1 MTRTLILAE
10 RPFRD
15 IRSQAILATLPARLG
30 GRAPPLLATP
40 AASVPAGFEAA
51 PLDPEPGALGVS
63 RMVLAGI
70 FHDRAELQRAL
81 ATAIRGLA
89 AGATLEALS
98 LSLAVSAARRDPAEG
113 AAALDHARVLE
124 AREHLTLG
132 ILNQWR
138 VAAPLALAPYPER
151 RGDTD
156 TALAASLPTGP
167 ILGLSM
173 IGGPDAARLHDA
185 KLDVLRACLAPFAGW
200 PVLPLPAEH
209 PGSVFDDGT
218 ATLDVISRALPG
230 ADILL
235 PQMADHGWRRGNL
248 TAPLLR
254 GLVARCAAVATSQDL
269 PAAMAIAQGI
279 PVLGIGL
286 GRSHERRIASC
297 MATLANDLP
306 PGSRLVWLDAG

>member
-15 IRSQAILATLPARLG
+15 IRSQAILATLPARLDAG
-30 GRAPPLLATP
+30 TPLLLATG
-40 AASVPAGFEAA
+40 AASAPEGFEAA
-51 PLDPEPGALGVS
+51 PLDPDPGALGVT

-81 ATAIRGLA
+81 ATAARGLA

-98 LSLAVSAARRDPAEG
+98 LSLAVSAARRDPPEG
-113 AAALDHARVLE
+113 AAALDRARLLE
-124 AREHLTLG
+124 AREHLTLD
-132 ILNQWR
+132 ILNRWR
-138 VAAPLALAPYPER
+138 VAAPLTLAPYPER
-151 RGDTD
+151 WGDTD
-156 TALAASLPTGP
+156 TALATSLPTGP

-173 IGGPDAARLHDA
+173 IGGPDAVRLRDT
-185 KLDVLRACLAPFAGW
+185 KLDLLRAWLAPFAGW
-200 PVLPLPAEH
+200 PVLPLPVEH

-218 ATLDVISRALPG
+218 ATLDVVSMVLPD
-230 ADILL
+230 AEVLL
-235 PQMADHGWRRGNL
+235 PQMADHGWRRSNL

-254 GLVARCAAVATSQDL
+254 GLVARCAWVAASQDL
-269 PAAMAIAQGI
+269 PAAIAIAQGI

-297 MATLANDLP
+297 LATLANDLAA
-306 PGSRLVWLDAG
+306 GSALVWLDPG

>member
-1 MTRTLILAE
+1 MTRILVLAE

-30 GRAPPLLATP
+30 PGRALLIATG
-40 AASVPAGFEAA
+40 AATAPAGFEAV
-51 PLDPEPGALGVS
+51 PLDPDPGALGVS

-81 ATAIRGLA
+81 ATAARGLA

-98 LSLAVSAARRDPAEG
+98 LSLAVSAARRDPPEG
-113 AAALDHARVLE
+113 AAALDRASGLE
-124 AREHLTLG
+124 AREHLTLD
-132 ILNQWR
+132 ILTQWR

-151 RGDTD
+151 WGDTD
-156 TALAASLPTGP
+156 TALTASLPAGP

-209 PGSVFDDGT
+209 PGSVFDDGM

-230 ADILL
+230 AELLL
-235 PQMADHGWRRGNL
+235 PQMADHGWRRGSL

-254 GLVARCAAVATSQDL
+254 GLVARCTSVAASQDL
-269 PAAMAIAQGI
+269 PAAIAIAQGI